1 MNGGEGDYHKCT
13 KCPRMYASEDLL
25 EKHMQRK
32 HSTDEV
38 TTPIPREASNFG
50 GVIQST
56 LQRRRDKTR
65 QGGGVS
71 ASRANTFH
79 PTAPTGS
86 AESGSRGMPTLH
98 EDTAVKVELP
108 AKKKGEKKS
117 KQKKGKRKF
126 KAGDIGAPKNFI
138 HVTGMKLG
146 SEGMQMVDNST

>member
-1 MNGGEGDYHKCT
+1 MLHRDTGTIMLSLDSQKRAIISYITMKEGEGDYHKCT

-79 PTAPTGS
+79 PTASTGS

-98 EDTAVKVELP
+98 EDTTVKVCGRCLVFCSYLNP
-108 AKKKGEKKS
+108 TAC
-117 KQKKGKRKF
+117 R
-126 KAGDIGAPKNFI
+126 AP
-138 HVTGMKLG
+138 
-146 SEGMQMVDNST
+146 S

>member
-1 MNGGEGDYHKCT
+1 MLSLDSQKRAIISYITMKEGEGEYHKCT

-79 PTAPTGS
+79 PTASTGS

-98 EDTAVKVELP
+98 EDTTVKVCGQCMFGLL
-108 AKKKGEKKS
+108 
-117 KQKKGKRKF
+117 
-126 KAGDIGAPKNFI
+126 FI
-138 HVTGMKLG
+138 FESHSM
-146 SEGMQMVDNST
+146 